1 MSDFIISARV
11 TNKDMDFLNA
21 NYPKY
26 KKLFPG
32 LEFDQYVG
40 VVIHQGIRVLK
51 EEPSENT

>member
-32 LEFDQYVG
+32 LEFEQYVG

-51 EEPSENT
+51 EEPLENT